1 MLSFR
6 FMFGLK
12 AYSIKKNKHYS
23 GFRFRP
29 FFRCREI
36 TIVFKFTESCRYV
49 SDDPQLSEQ
58 INKLVGFGALW
69 HHRNSVRIGWRYD
82 AKKDKIKLY
91 TYKYI
96 EGVRIKKH
104 FDTVRIGQ
112 YNKLRIK
119 AHRTYW
125 FGKFLYPYFGGKA
138 PAPHDIKI
146 LLDFI

>member
-12 AYSIKKNKHYS
+12 TYSIKKNKHYS

-29 FFRCREI
+29 FFRCREVTVI
-36 TIVFKFTESCRYV
+36 FKFTESCRYI
-49 SDDPQLSEQ
+49 SDDLQLSEQ

-82 AKKDKIKLY
+82 AKKDRIKLY

>member
-1 MLSFR
+1 MW
-6 FMFGLK
+6 GLK

-36 TIVFKFTESCRYV
+36 TILFKFTESCRYV
-49 SDDPQLSEQ
+49 SDDLQLTEQ
-58 INKLVGFGALW
+58 VNKLVGFGALW
-69 HHRNSVRIGWRYD
+69 HHRSSVRIGWRYS
-82 AKKDKIKLY
+82 AKQDRIKLY

-96 EGVRIKKH
+96 EGVCFKKH
-104 FDTVRIGQ
+104 FDTVKIGQ
-112 YNKLRIK
+112 FNKLKIK
-119 AHRTYW
+119 AHRSYW
-125 FGKFLYPYFGGKA
+125 FGKFLFPYFGGKA